1 MGLDI
6 RIPIGLL
13 FGLIGSILVLAGLI
27 SNDEVYRSS
36 LGFNVN
42 LWWGLVML
50 IFGVV
55 MIVFGKRGGNVA
67 TVVTENEGRLDA
79 EETGQMAGREGE
91 SSE

>member
-27 SNDEVYRSS
+27 SNDEIYRSS
-36 LGFNVN
+36 LGLNVN

-55 MIVFGKRGGNVA
+55 MIVFGKPGGNVA
-67 TVVTENEGRLDA
+67 TVVTENAGRLDA

>member
-13 FGLIGSILVLAGLI
+13 FGIIGLILVLAGLI
-27 SNDEVYRSS
+27 SNDEIYRSS
-36 LGFNVN
+36 LGVDVN

-50 IFGVV
+50 VFGVV
-55 MIVFGKRGGNVA
+55 MIFFGKRGGDVA
-67 TVVTENEGRLDA
+67 TVRADNEGRLKS
-79 EETGQMAGREGE
+79 EETGQIAGTEGE